1 MKFLEDYRL
10 KFNFENEDD
19 YFNYFMDTLTPT
31 NRTWDFFVNWEK
43 VVNNVNQFKIE
54 LNILNSLCG
63 SKNVDGDLDKILTEY
78 PSVIKAFPTLI
89 SIRDNVVDVLSIDEE
104 NNFSFDNYDFR
115 KVKTLTS
122 DEIKHYKNF
131 LYNSQIITF
140 ITNGTLTNIKD
151 YVFGVEVGMDTNGR
165 KNRGGTINQQIV
177 HQIISPIC
185 KSMGYEVID
194 EANQN
199 KIRTEWGIEIPTD
212 KTSRRF
218 DFVIFNRQTN
228 KLFVIETNFYNG
240 GGSKLKSTCGEY
252 IHLQNF
258 LRENKIGFIWI
269 TDGNGWLKTT
279 LPLRET
285 FENND
290 YLLNLKMTKEGFF
303 RSIIELD

>member
-1 MKFLEDYRL
+1 MKFLEDYRV

-19 YFNYFMDTLTPT
+19 YFNYFMETLTPT
-31 NRTWDFFVNWEK
+31 NRTWNFFVNWEK

-185 KSMGYEVID
+185 NTLGYDVID

-228 KLFVIETNFYNG
+228 KLFVIETNFYSG

-269 TDGNGWLKTT
+269 TDGNGWLTT
-279 LPLRET
+279 SLPLRET

-290 YLLNLKMTKEGFF
+290 YLLNLRMTKEGVFC
-303 RSIIELD
+303 SIIEN

>member
-1 MKFLEDYRL
+1 MKFLEDYRV

-19 YFNYFMDTLTPT
+19 YFNYFMETLTPT
-31 NRTWDFFVNWEK
+31 NRTWNFFVNWEK

-185 KSMGYEVID
+185 NTLGYEVID

-199 KIRTEWGIEIPTD
+199 KIMTEWGIEIPID
-212 KTSRRF
+212 KTSRRY
-218 DFVIFNRQTN
+218 DFVLFNKQTN

-252 IHLQNF
+252 IHLQDF
-258 LRENKIGFIWI
+258 LRENEIEFILI

-303 RSIIELD
+303 RSIIEN

>member
-1 MKFLEDYRL
+1 
-10 KFNFENEDD
+10 
-19 YFNYFMDTLTPT
+19 MDTLTPT

-63 SKNVDGDLDKILTEY
+63 SKDVDGDLDKILTEY
-78 PSVIKAFPTLI
+78 PTVIKAFPTLL

-115 KVKTLTS
+115 NVRSLTS
-122 DEIKHYKNF
+122 EEIIHYKNF
-131 LYNSQIITF
+131 LYNSHIISF

-185 KSMGYEVID
+185 NSMGYDVID

-199 KIRTEWGIEIPTD
+199 KIMTEWGIEIPTD

-228 KLFVIETNFYNG
+228 KLFVIETNFYSG

-252 IHLQNF
+252 IHLQDF
-258 LRENKIGFIWI
+258 LRENEIGFIWI
-269 TDGNGWLKTT
+269 TDGNGWLKTI

-303 RSIIELD
+303 RSIIE